1 MRNLDETDRE
11 ILRLLTSDGRRPY
24 SEIADAVDLSAPAV
38 SDRVSRLEEQGIIRR
53 FTVDVDR
60 SKLRDGYPVLVDLH
74 VRPGALETVRE
85 RLADDRAVEHVFT
98 TASGR
103 LVVQADAPA
112 PDVRAWLFDVVD
124 EDDVREYDVELVSNV
139 DWSPDVG
146 DIEFTMTC
154 VECGKRMNAGGI
166 TERVGGELKT
176 FCCPTCESQ
185 YREQYERLE
194 RNAE

>member
-24 SEIADAVDLSAPAV
+24 SDIADAVDLSAPAV
-38 SDRVSRLEEQGIIRR
+38 SDRVSRLEEQGIIRQ

-60 SKLRDGYPVLVDLH
+60 SKLRDGYPILVDVR
-74 VRPGALETVRE
+74 VRPDAVGTVRE
-85 RLADDRAVEHVFT
+85 RLADARAVDHVFT

-103 LVVQADAPA
+103 LVVQADAPD

-124 EDDVREYDVELVSNV
+124 EEAVREYDVELLSNV
-139 DWSPDVG
+139 DWSPEVADV
-146 DIEFTMTC
+146 EFAMTC
-154 VECGKRMNAGGI
+154 VECGKTMTDGGI
-166 TERVGGELKT
+166 TERVGGDLKT

-194 RNAE
+194 RDAE

>member
-1 MRNLDETDRE
+1 MRDLDETDRE
-11 ILRLLTSDGRRPY
+11 ILRLLTTDGRRPY
-24 SEIADAVDLSAPAV
+24 SDIADAVDLSAPAV

-60 SKLRDGYPVLVDLH
+60 SKLHEGYPVLLDVR
-74 VRPGALETVRE
+74 VRPDAVETVRE
-85 RLADDRAVEHVFT
+85 RLADARAVEHVFT

-103 LVVQADAPA
+103 LVVQANAPG
-112 PDVRAWLFDVVD
+112 PDVRAWLFGVVD
-124 EDDVREYDVELVSNV
+124 EEMVREYDVELVSGV
-139 DWSPDVG
+139 DWSPEVG
-146 DIEFTMTC
+146 DVAFSTTC
-154 VECGKRMNAGGI
+154 VECGKTMTDGSI